1 MPKKQRERERERERE
16 RGEKP
21 KKPREERRTASV
33 VWISLCTIF
42 DLTELRRL
50 VVWLAR
56 AVGTLN

>member
-1 MPKKQRERERERERE
+1 MPKKQRERERER
-16 RGEKP
+16 EKP